1 MIRKNLFDGDCDF
14 AAFAQIAYK
23 LLMTREWVT
32 YKSIMDI
39 CYPKDKQFTV
49 SSGTGYGEL
58 KKAFPA
64 AHAFS
69 DCIACSSNTHDLL
82 NWVTPDYEAGYT
94 HCCQNPRTGDSMN

>member
-39 CYPKDKQFTV
+39 CYPKINNLPFLQERDM
-49 SSGTGYGEL
+49 E
-58 KKAFPA
+58 
-64 AHAFS
+64 
-69 DCIACSSNTHDLL
+69 N
-82 NWVTPDYEAGYT
+82 
-94 HCCQNPRTGDSMN
+94 